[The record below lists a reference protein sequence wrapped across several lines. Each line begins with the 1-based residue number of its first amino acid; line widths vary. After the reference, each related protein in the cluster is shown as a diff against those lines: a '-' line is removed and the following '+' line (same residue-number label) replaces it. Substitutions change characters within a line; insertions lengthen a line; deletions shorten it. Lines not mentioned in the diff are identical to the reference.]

1 MYSTVSTLKP
11 GGKHRGRAR
20 EARRWCCACGWP
32 REKISCARTN
42 GGNGGHDFAQLQLVQ
57 DGRLAG
63 RVKPHLEGGQEPVA
77 RQSPVFRAASKFDTP
92 RPEGRPG
99 ARPAVATPGNSA
111 ALREEAAR
119 GCGALQ
125 RRKLS
130 ELPCPQR
137 PTLAA
142 PRAARL
148 GTRHED
154 AHLALA
160 EQPREQ
166 LRREAASSA
175 TVSRSNWHQQHT
187 RLGEGEPHGCRTRER
202 AHKRQRLG
210 VGTENAAQAGPPR

>member
-1 MYSTVSTLKP
+1 LYSTVSTLKP

-32 REKISCARTN
+32 RKKISCARTN

-99 ARPAVATPGNSA
+99 ARPAVATPGISA

-119 GCGALQ
+119 GCGVLQ

-142 PRAARL
+142 PRAARARARAMRMRISRL
-148 GTRHED
+148 LNSRENSCAARLRAQRRFQGPTGTSSTR
-154 AHLALA
+154 ALVKVS
-160 EQPREQ
+160 PM
-166 LRREAASSA
+166 AAGRASEPTSGNGSA
-175 TVSRSNWHQQHT
+175 
-187 RLGEGEPHGCRTRER
+187 
-202 AHKRQRLG
+202 
-210 VGTENAAQAGPPR
+210 